1 LIDKDPFFYDKE
13 NMIKFER
20 LPADIILRLDGIKK
34 LLIEDENI
42 IFAYLFGGLAK
53 GDVHPLSDIDLAVYL
68 KYTDELAPYKLQL
81 FDKITDVIGTSEM
94 DLIIL
99 NTAPISL
106 IGRILQSRQVLVD
119 KEPYSRHVFESLK
132 LREFFDFRIKE
143 DSLFLRRYG
152 LGR

>member
-1 LIDKDPFFYDKE
+1 
-13 NMIKFER
+13 MIKFEK
-20 LPADIILRLDGIKK
+20 LPADIGLRFNGIKK
-34 LLIEDENI
+34 ILIEDENI

-53 GDVHPLSDIDLAVYL
+53 GEVNPLSDIDLAVYL
-68 KYTDELAPYKLQL
+68 KHTDGLAAYKLQL
-81 FDKITDVIGTSEM
+81 FNKITDVIGTSEM

-106 IGRILQSRQVLVD
+106 TGRILQKREVLVD
-119 KEPYSRHVFESLK
+119 KEPFSRHAFESLN

-143 DSLFLRRYG
+143 NSLLSRRYG